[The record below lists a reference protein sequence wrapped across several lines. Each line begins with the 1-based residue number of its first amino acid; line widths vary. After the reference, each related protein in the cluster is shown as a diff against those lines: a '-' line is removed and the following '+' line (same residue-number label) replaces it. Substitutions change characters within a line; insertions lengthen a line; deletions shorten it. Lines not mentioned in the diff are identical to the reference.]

1 MILEKTLKFIKE
13 ILEDIENV
21 LAKGGT
27 INFDFEVQLET
38 LLTAVKEMVLQDKE
52 NINLGDK
59 NE

>member
-21 LAKGGT
+21 LAKEST

-38 LLTAVKEMVLQDKE
+38 LLTAVKEMVDILKRE
-52 NINLGDK
+52 YVFGD
-59 NE
+59 

>member
-21 LAKGGT
+21 LTKEGT

-38 LLTAVKEMVLQDKE
+38 LLIAVKEMVDILKRE
-52 NINLGDK
+52 YVFG
-59 NE
+59 E

>member
-21 LAKGGT
+21 LAKEGT

-38 LLTAVKEMVLQDKE
+38 LLTAVKEMVDILKRE
-52 NINLGDK
+52 FVYG
-59 NE
+59 E